1 MSQTLLPSESDW
13 LLTHGVIT
21 RRMFALIAD
30 CLLIGIA
37 GWAGAL
43 GIALFG
49 VLTLGLGWMAFHIL
63 PWMPLVYYALF
74 VGYAGATPGQR
85 LFGLVV
91 RQDADLA
98 RPTMAQALVWTLLL
112 WISFGLAFVPFLLA
126 LITPRHRAA
135 HDLLTGLVVVRSTQ
149 NNH

>member
-1 MSQTLLPSESDW
+1 MSHTLLPSDPDW
-13 LLTHGVIT
+13 SLTQGVIT
-21 RRMFALIAD
+21 RRVFALIAD
-30 CLLIGIA
+30 CLVIGVA

-63 PWMPLVYYALF
+63 PWLPLVYFALF
-74 VGYAGATPGQR
+74 IGYAGATPGQR
-85 LFGLVV
+85 LFGLAV
-91 RQDADLA
+91 RQDADLS
-98 RPTMAQALVWTLLL
+98 RPTMAQAVVWTLLL

-126 LITPRHRAA
+126 LITPRHRAT

-149 NNH
+149 NNY

>member
-1 MSQTLLPSESDW
+1 MSQTLLPSDRDW
-13 LLTHGVIT
+13 LLTHGVMT
-21 RRMFALIAD
+21 RRVFALIAD
-30 CLLIGIA
+30 CLLIGIV
-37 GWAGAL
+37 GWVGAL

-74 VGYAGATPGQR
+74 IGYAGATPGQR
-85 LFGLVV
+85 LFGLAV

-135 HDLLTGLVVVRSTQ
+135 HDLLSGLVVVRST
-149 NNH
+149 